1 MRSMRI
7 RSSVGTVVRKVS
19 VPTLLAGMVLGAAC
33 AGGGAIAAHQITGAG
48 IKDFSLSHRDIKS
61 NTLKSRTM
69 KNNSI
74 KGKDIANGSVEG
86 KDVADFGLSNED
98 IGVLT
103 ANVSADGLLGASSGG
118 VTVTKS
124 GVGQYQVDFARDITA
139 CVFLATVGR
148 PGTGAAEGQAGTGKQ
163 PGNIEGVL
171 VETQDSGGGAAN
183 KPFSLAVIC

>member
-1 MRSMRI
+1 MSI
-7 RSSVGTVVRKVS
+7 RSSVRTAVTKVS
-19 VPTLLAGMVLGAAC
+19 VPTLLVGMVVGAAC
-33 AGGGAIAAHQITGAG
+33 AGGGAIAARQITGAG

-74 KGKDIANGSVEG
+74 RGKDIANGSLEG

-98 IGVLT
+98 VGVLT
-103 ANVSADGLLGASSGG
+103 ANVSADGLLAASSGG
-118 VTVTKS
+118 VTVAKS
-124 GVGQYQVDFARDITA
+124 GIGQYQVDFGRDITA

-148 PGTGAAEGQAGTGKQ
+148 PGVGTAEGQAGTGKQ
-163 PGNIEGVL
+163 PGNAEGVL
-171 VETQDSGGGAAN
+171 VETQNSDGGAAN